1 MSFFHTA
8 LKRCAPALAALAM
21 SPALMASDCTPEKAE
36 SQLES
41 LSDAVD
47 TRIQRESGPVRLQK
61 DKVGLVLV
69 ARPAPT
75 PPNLVPLVNEFNA
88 LTDMMDAS
96 PEKVCSNVERI
107 RQKYRI

>member
-1 MSFFHTA
+1 MSFFHTT
-8 LKRCAPALAALAM
+8 LKRCAPALAMLAM
-21 SPALMASDCTPEKAE
+21 SPVLMASECPQEKAE

-61 DKVGLVLV
+61 DKIGLVLV
-69 ARPAPT
+69 ARPATT
-75 PPNLVPLVNEFNA
+75 PANLVPLIDEFNA
-88 LTDMMDAS
+88 LTDMLDES
-96 PEKVCSNVERI
+96 PEKVCSNVVRI